1 MIVRA
6 DEDSKICVPFIG
18 SSPPQVT
25 FAKGGNDIKLDGNIQ
40 VTVKDSVA
48 ELVVPKVKGD
58 DTGLYSCT
66 LKNHLGQETVQAKVV
81 VDKPDLFYISN
92 KIKTFLVSRLLDS
105 REGLL
110 DVTDAK
116 T

>member
-1 MIVRA
+1 MKIQ
-6 DEDSKICVPFIG
+6 KICVPFIG

-25 FAKGGNDIKLDGNIQ
+25 FAKGGDDIKLDGNIQ

-48 ELVVPKVKGD
+48 ELVVSKVKGD
-58 DTGLYSCT
+58 DSGLYSCT
-66 LKNHLGQETVQAKVV
+66 LKSHLGQETVQVKVVV

-92 KIKTFLVSRLLDS
+92 KIKTFLFFRLLGS
-105 REGLL
+105 RGLL